1 MLCKTRRESNS
12 FLSSNRRRKSTFYD
26 MTFAFIESETN
37 NISIMLLG
45 FIYFIGDVMK
55 YPFTLTCIAAL
66 LSGLSSAA
74 IAADVPAGTV
84 LAKQQ
89 DLVRHIKD
97 EPASLDPAKAV
108 GLPEIQVIR
117 DLFEGLVNQ
126 DANGNIIPGVA
137 TRWQTNDQKIWTF
150 TLRNDAKW
158 SDGTPV
164 TAQDFVYSWQRLVDP
179 ATTSPFAWFAALAGI
194 ANAQNIID
202 GKAKPDSLGVTAVDA
217 HTLRVQL
224 DKPLPWFVN
233 LTANFS
239 LYPVNKTNVESDKNW
254 TRPGKL
260 VGNGAYVLADRVVNE
275 KLVATPNKHYWDN
288 AKTVIQK
295 VTFVPINQESAATKR
310 YLAGD
315 IDITESF
322 PKNQYQKLLKELP
335 GQVYTPAQLG
345 TYYYAFNTQ
354 KGPTADARVRL
365 ALSMTI
371 DRRIIAEKV
380 LGTGEKP
387 AWRLTPDVTA
397 GFTPQ
402 PSAMEQSSQAEL
414 NAQAKTLLQAAGYGP
429 NRPLK
434 LTLLYN
440 TSENHQKIAI
450 AVASMWKKNLGVDVK
465 LQNQEWKT
473 YIDSRNTGNFDVIR
487 ASWVGDYN
495 EPSTFLSLLTSTNT
509 GNIARFNEPAYDKVI
524 RQAAMENTAT
534 ARNADY
540 NEAEK
545 ILAEKAPIAPIYQ
558 YTNGRLIKPWLK
570 GYPITNP
577 EDVAYTH
584 TMYLIKH

>member
-1 MLCKTRRESNS
+1 
-12 FLSSNRRRKSTFYD
+12 
-26 MTFAFIESETN
+26 
-37 NISIMLLG
+37 
-45 FIYFIGDVMK
+45 MK
-55 YPFTLTCIAAL
+55 YPFTLTCFAVL

-74 IAADVPAGTV
+74 FAADVPAGTV

-179 ATTSPFAWFAALAGI
+179 KTTSPFAWFAALAGI
-194 ANAQNIID
+194 TNAQDIID
-202 GKAKPDSLGVTAVDA
+202 GKAKPETLGVTAVDA
-217 HTLRVQL
+217 RTLRVQL

-239 LYPVNKTNVESDKNW
+239 LYPVNKANVESDINW

-275 KLVATPNKHYWDN
+275 KLVATPNKQYWDN

-295 VTFVPINQESAATKR
+295 VTFVPINQESSATKR

-402 PSAMEQSSQAEL
+402 PSALEQSSQAEL
-414 NAQAKTLLQAAGYGP
+414 NAQAKMLLQAAGYGP

-509 GNIARFNEPAYDKVI
+509 GNIARFNEPSYDKVI
-524 RQAAMENTAT
+524 RQAALENTAA

-545 ILAEKAPIAPIYQ
+545 ILAAKAPIAPIYQ

-584 TMYLIKH
+584 TMYIVKH

>member
-1 MLCKTRRESNS
+1 MK
-12 FLSSNRRRKSTFYD
+12 LS
-26 MTFAFIESETN
+26 
-37 NISIMLLG
+37 LG
-45 FIYFIGDVMK
+45 WSGV
-55 YPFTLTCIAAL
+55 AL
-66 LSGLSSAA
+66 LVSGAISSAW
-74 IAADVPAGTV
+74 AAEVPKGAT
-84 LAKQQ
+84 LAKKQE
-89 DLVRHIKD
+89 LVRHIKD
-97 EPASLDPAKAV
+97 EPASLDPVKAV

-126 DANGNIIPGVA
+126 DEKGKLIPGVA
-137 TRWQTNDQKIWTF
+137 TRWQSNDNRVWTF
-150 TLRNDAKW
+150 TLRDNARW

-164 TAQDFVYSWQRLVDP
+164 TAEDFVYSWQRLVDP
-179 ATTSPFAWFAALAGI
+179 KNTSPFAWFAALAGI
-194 ANAQNIID
+194 SNAQAIID
-202 GKAKPDSLGVTAVDA
+202 GKQTPDKLGVKAVNKN
-217 HTLRVQL
+217 TLTVQL
-224 DKPLPWFVN
+224 DKPVPYFPN
-233 LTANFS
+233 LAANFA
-239 LYPVNKTNVESDKNW
+239 LYPVPKTAIEKSGNEW
-254 TRPGKL
+254 TKPGNL
-260 VGNGAYVLADRVVNE
+260 VGNGAYVLQDRVVNE
-275 KLVATPNKHYWDN
+275 KLVVVPNTHYWDN
-288 AKTVIQK
+288 ARTVLQK
-295 VTFVPINQESAATKR
+295 VTFLPINQESAATKR

-322 PKNQYQKLLKELP
+322 PKNLYQKLLKDIP

-371 DRRIIAEKV
+371 DRRLMAEKV

-387 AWRLTPDVTA
+387 AWRFTPDVTA

-402 PSAMEQSSQAEL
+402 PSRMEEMSQQEL
-414 NAQAKTLLQAAGYGP
+414 NAEAKTLLKAAGYGP
-429 NRPLK
+429 GRPLK

-495 EPSTFLSLLTSTNT
+495 EPSTFLSLLTSTHS
-509 GNIARFNEPAYDKVI
+509 GNIARFSDPAYDKVI
-524 RQAAMENTAT
+524 EQASIETTDA
-534 ARNADY
+534 ARNKDY
-540 NEAEK
+540 NEAEN
-545 ILAEKAPIAPIYQ
+545 IIASKAPIAPIYQ

-570 GYPITNP
+570 GYPIDNP
-577 EDVAYTH
+577 EDVAYSR
-584 TMYLIKH
+584 TMYLLAH

>member
-1 MLCKTRRESNS
+1 MKKRFLTTCCAVAIACLFSNS
-12 FLSSNRRRKSTFYD
+12 W
-26 MTFAFIESETN
+26 
-37 NISIMLLG
+37 
-45 FIYFIGDVMK
+45 
-55 YPFTLTCIAAL
+55 
-66 LSGLSSAA
+66 
-74 IAADVPAGTV
+74 AADVPAGTK
-84 LAKQQ
+84 LAADQS
-89 DLVRHIKD
+89 LVRHIKD
-97 EPASLDPAKAV
+97 EPASLDPVKAV

-126 DANGNIIPGVA
+126 NEKGQLEPGVA
-137 TRWQTNDQKIWTF
+137 TKWQSNDNRIWTF
-150 TLRNDAKW
+150 TLRDNARW

-179 ATTSPFAWFAALAGI
+179 KNTSPFAWFAALAGI
-194 ANAQNIID
+194 NNAQAIID
-202 GKAKPDSLGVTAVDA
+202 GKMPADKLGVTAVDA
-217 HTLRVQL
+217 RTLRINL
-224 DKPLPWFVN
+224 DKPVPYFPN

-239 LYPVNKTNVESDKNW
+239 FYPVPKTVVEKFGNDW
-254 TRPGKL
+254 TKPGNL
-260 VGNGAYVLADRVVNE
+260 VGNGAYALKERIVNE
-275 KLVATPNKHYWDN
+275 KLVAVQNKNYWDDS
-288 AKTVIQK
+288 KTVITQ
-295 VTFVPINQESAATKR
+295 VTFIPINQESSATKR

-322 PKNQYQKLLKELP
+322 PKNLYQKLLKDIP
-335 GQVYTPAQLG
+335 GQVYTPPQLG

-354 KGPTADARVRL
+354 KGPTADQRVRL

-371 DRRIIAEKV
+371 DRHIMADKV

-387 AWRLTPDVTA
+387 AWRFTPDVTA
-397 GFTPQ
+397 GFKPD
-402 PSAMEQSSQAEL
+402 PSPFEQMSQEEA

-429 NRPLK
+429 TKPLK

-495 EPSTFLSLLTSTNT
+495 EPSTFLSLLTAAHS
-509 GNIARFNEPAYDKVI
+509 GNISRFNSPEYDKI
-524 RQAAMENTAT
+524 LAQASQETTDA
-534 ARNADY
+534 ARNKDY
-540 NEAEK
+540 NQAEK
-545 ILAEKAPIAPIYQ
+545 IIQEQAPIAPIYQ

-570 GYPITNP
+570 GYPINNP
-577 EDVAYTH
+577 EDVAYSR
-584 TMYLIKH
+584 TMYIVAH

>member
-1 MLCKTRRESNS
+1 MK
-12 FLSSNRRRKSTFYD
+12 LS
-26 MTFAFIESETN
+26 
-37 NISIMLLG
+37 LG
-45 FIYFIGDVMK
+45 WSGV
-55 YPFTLTCIAAL
+55 AL
-66 LSGLSSAA
+66 LVSGAVSSAW
-74 IAADVPAGTV
+74 AAEVPKGAT
-84 LAKQQ
+84 LAKKQE
-89 DLVRHIKD
+89 LVRHIKD
-97 EPASLDPAKAV
+97 EPASLDPVKAV

-126 DANGNIIPGVA
+126 DEKGTLIPGVA
-137 TRWQTNDQKIWTF
+137 TRWQSNDNRVWTF
-150 TLRNDAKW
+150 TLRDNARW

-164 TAQDFVYSWQRLVDP
+164 TAEDFVYSWQRLVDP
-179 ATTSPFAWFAALAGI
+179 KNTSPFAWFAALAGI
-194 ANAQNIID
+194 SNAQAIID
-202 GKAKPDSLGVTAVDA
+202 GKQTPDKLGVKAVNKN
-217 HTLRVQL
+217 TLTVQL
-224 DKPLPWFVN
+224 DKPVPYFPN
-233 LTANFS
+233 LAANFA
-239 LYPVNKTNVESDKNW
+239 LYPVPKTAIEKSGNDW
-254 TRPGKL
+254 TKPGNL
-260 VGNGAYVLADRVVNE
+260 VGNGAYVLQDRVVNE
-275 KLVATPNKHYWDN
+275 KLVVVPNTHYWDN
-288 AKTVIQK
+288 ARTVLQK

-322 PKNQYQKLLKELP
+322 PKNLYQKLLKDIP

-371 DRRIIAEKV
+371 DRRLMAEKV

-387 AWRLTPDVTA
+387 AWRFTPDVTA

-402 PSAMEQSSQAEL
+402 PSRMEEMSQQEL
-414 NAQAKTLLQAAGYGP
+414 NAEAKTLLKAAGFGP
-429 NRPLK
+429 GRPLK

-495 EPSTFLSLLTSTNT
+495 EPSTFLSLLTSTHS
-509 GNIARFNEPAYDKVI
+509 GNIARFSDPAYDKVI
-524 RQAAMENTAT
+524 EQASIETTDA
-534 ARNADY
+534 ARNKDY
-540 NEAEK
+540 NEAEN
-545 ILAEKAPIAPIYQ
+545 IIASKAPIAPIYQ

-570 GYPITNP
+570 GYPIDNP
-577 EDVAYTH
+577 EDVAYSR
-584 TMYLIKH
+584 TMYLLAH

>member
-1 MLCKTRRESNS
+1 MKKRFLTTCCALAIASLFSN
-12 FLSSNRRRKSTFYD
+12 
-26 MTFAFIESETN
+26 AW
-37 NISIMLLG
+37 
-45 FIYFIGDVMK
+45 
-55 YPFTLTCIAAL
+55 
-66 LSGLSSAA
+66 
-74 IAADVPAGTV
+74 AADVPAGTK
-84 LAKQQ
+84 LAADQT
-89 DLVRHIKD
+89 LVRHIKD

-126 DANGNIIPGVA
+126 NEKGQLEPGVA
-137 TRWQTNDQKIWTF
+137 TKWQSNDNRTWTF
-150 TLRNDAKW
+150 TLRDNARW
-158 SDGTPV
+158 SDGSPV

-179 ATTSPFAWFAALAGI
+179 KNTSPFAWFAALAGI
-194 ANAQNIID
+194 NNAQAIID
-202 GKAKPDSLGVTAVDA
+202 GKMPADKLGVTAVDDR
-217 HTLRVQL
+217 TLRINL
-224 DKPLPWFVN
+224 DKPVPYFPN

-239 LYPVNKTNVESDKNW
+239 LYPVPKAVVEKFGNDW
-254 TRPGKL
+254 TKPGNL
-260 VGNGAYVLADRVVNE
+260 VGNGAYALKDRIVNE
-275 KLVATPNKHYWDN
+275 KLVAVQNKNYWDN
-288 AKTVIQK
+288 SKTVITE
-295 VTFVPINQESAATKR
+295 VTFIPINQESSATKR

-322 PKNQYQKLLKELP
+322 PKNLYQKLLKDIP
-335 GQVYTPAQLG
+335 GQVYTPPQLG

-365 ALSMTI
+365 ALSMSI
-371 DRRIIAEKV
+371 DRHIMAEKV

-387 AWRLTPDVTA
+387 AWRFTPDVTA
-397 GFTPQ
+397 GFTPE
-402 PSAMEQSSQAEL
+402 PSPFEQMSQEEA

-429 NRPLK
+429 NKPLK

-495 EPSTFLSLLTSTNT
+495 EPSTFLSLLTSTHS
-509 GNIARFNEPAYDKVI
+509 GNISRFNSPEYDKVLE
-524 RQAAMENTAT
+524 QASQETT
-534 ARNADY
+534 DVARNKDY
-540 NEAEK
+540 NQAEK
-545 ILAEKAPIAPIYQ
+545 ILQEKAPIAPIYQ

-570 GYPITNP
+570 GYPINNP
-577 EDVAYTH
+577 EDVAYSR
-584 TMYLIKH
+584 TMYIVAH